1 MDERIDIL
9 TTLYIA
15 EQTFDSGDLEQNI
28 QTWSDEVLIETPFG
42 SADSLESYRDW
53 FNGFYAQTSANGG
66 TRHYVH
72 NPIVHVDGDRAE
84 IIAYLYIINA
94 STGGFLGS
102 AKIHEKLKKTSAGW
116 KFTYRS
122 VESDQDLSKPTSG
135 EGA

>member
-15 EQTFDSGDLEQNI
+15 EQTFDSGNLEQNI

-42 SADSLESYRDW
+42 SADSLESYKSW

-72 NPIVHVDGDRAE
+72 NPIIYVDGDRAE
-84 IIAYLYIINA
+84 IMAYLYIINA
-94 STGGFLGS
+94 STGSFLGS

-122 VESDQDLSKPTSG
+122 VESDQDSSKPTS
-135 EGA
+135 

>member
-15 EQTFDSGDLEQNI
+15 EQTFDAGDLEQNL
-28 QTWSDEVLIETPFG
+28 QTWSDEVKLETPFG
-42 SADSLESYRDW
+42 SADSLDSYKQW
-53 FNGFYAQTSANGG
+53 FTQFYTQVSANGG
-66 TRHYVH
+66 TRHYVQD
-72 NPIVHVDGDRAE
+72 PIVLVDGDRAE

-102 AKIHEKLKKTSAGW
+102 AKIHEKLKKTSVGW

-122 VESDQDLSKPTSG
+122 VKTDQDLSTS
-135 EGA
+135 AS

>member
-1 MDERIDIL
+1 MDDRIDIL
-9 TTLYIA
+9 NLLYLA

-28 QTWSDEVLIETPFG
+28 TTWSDEVQIETPFG
-42 SADSLESYRDW
+42 SADSLESYKQW
-53 FNGFYAQTSANGG
+53 FNQFYAQTSANGG

-72 NPIVHVDGDRAE
+72 NPIVSVNGGRAE

-102 AKIHEKLKKTSAGW
+102 ARIHEKLKKTSAGW

-122 VESDQDLSKPTSG
+122 VETDQDLSKPTS
-135 EGA
+135 

>member
-42 SADSLESYRDW
+42 SADSLESYKSW

-72 NPIVHVDGDRAE
+72 NPIIHVDGDHAE

-94 STGGFLGS
+94 STGSFLGS
-102 AKIHEKLKKTSAGW
+102 AKIHEKLKKTSSGW

-122 VESDQDLSKPTSG
+122 VESDQDSSKPTS
-135 EGA
+135 